1 MASTEAG
8 AAMAAALPFELSRL
22 FQAPEGPPRDDAWA
36 DFVAAHSRLLL
47 HVARSL
53 SPDHDTAM
61 DGYAYVLERLRE
73 DHCRRL
79 RGYVADGR
87 SKFTTW
93 LVVVARRLCLDC
105 HRHRYGRARD
115 STPDTA
121 AEQAARRRLADLV
134 AGAADPDQLAAPAA
148 DPALS
153 TQVRELHET
162 LAAATARLAPPDRL
176 LLKLRFDD
184 DLSAREIAAVVGL
197 PTPFHVYRRIN
208 ALLELLRGSLRQR
221 GVEGAEP

>member
-22 FQAPEGPPRDDAWA
+22 FQAPDGPARDDAWA

-53 SPDHDTAM
+53 NPDHDAAM

-73 DHCRRL
+73 DQSRRL
-79 RGYVADGR
+79 RGYVADGG

-93 LVVVARRLCLDC
+93 LVVVARRLCLDF

-115 STPDTA
+115 STPDSA

-153 TQVRELHET
+153 AQVRELHEA
-162 LAAATARLAPPDRL
+162 LAAATTRLAPTDRL

-208 ALLELLRGSLRQR
+208 TLLELLRRSLSQR

>member
-8 AAMAAALPFELSRL
+8 AAMAAVLPFELSRL
-22 FQAPEGPPRDDAWA
+22 FQAPDGPARDDAWA
-36 DFVAAHSRLLL
+36 NFVAAHSRLLL

-53 SPDHDTAM
+53 SPDHDGAM
-61 DGYAYVLERLRE
+61 DGYTYVLERLRE
-73 DHCRRL
+73 EDCRRL
-79 RGYVADGR
+79 QGYVADGR

-93 LVVVARRLCLDC
+93 LVVVARRLCLDF

-115 STPDTA
+115 STPDAA

-134 AGAADPDQLAAPAA
+134 AGAADPDQLAAPVA

-153 TQVRELHET
+153 AQVRELHET
-162 LAAATARLAPPDRL
+162 LAAATAHLDPADRL
-176 LLKLRFDD
+176 LLKLRFND
-184 DLSAREIAAVVGL
+184 DLSAREIAGVLGL

-208 ALLELLRGSLRQR
+208 VLLDVLRRSLKQR
-221 GVEGAEP
+221 GVEGVEP

>member
-53 SPDHDTAM
+53 NLDHDAAM

-79 RGYVADGR
+79 QGYVADGG

-93 LVVVARRLCLDC
+93 LVVVARRLCLDF

-115 STPDTA
+115 STPDSA

-153 TQVRELHET
+153 AQVRDLHEA
-162 LAAATARLAPPDRL
+162 LADATTRLAPTDRL

-208 ALLELLRGSLRQR
+208 TLLELLRRSLSQR

>member
-22 FQAPEGPPRDDAWA
+22 FQAPDGPARDDAWA

-53 SPDHDTAM
+53 NPDHDAAM

-79 RGYVADGR
+79 QGYVADGG

-93 LVVVARRLCLDC
+93 LVVVARRLCLDF

-115 STPDTA
+115 STPDSA

-162 LAAATARLAPPDRL
+162 LAAATARLAPTDRL

-197 PTPFHVYRRIN
+197 ATPFHVYRRIN
-208 ALLELLRGSLRQR
+208 TLLELLRRSLSQR

>member
-1 MASTEAG
+1 
-8 AAMAAALPFELSRL
+8 MAAALPFELSRL
-22 FQAPEGPPRDDAWA
+22 FQAPDGPARDDAWA

-53 SPDHDTAM
+53 NPGHDAAM

-73 DHCRRL
+73 DHSRRL

-121 AEQAARRRLADLV
+121 AEQATRRRLADLV

-153 TQVRELHET
+153 TQVRELRET
-162 LAAATARLAPPDRL
+162 LAAATARLAPTDRL

-184 DLSAREIAAVVGL
+184 DLSAREIGAVIGL

-208 ALLELLRGSLRQR
+208 TLLELLRRSLRQR

>member
-22 FQAPEGPPRDDAWA
+22 FQAPDGPARDEAWG

-47 HVARSL
+47 HVARSV
-53 SPDHDTAM
+53 SSDHDAAM
-61 DGYAYVLERLRE
+61 DGYAYTLERLRE

-93 LVVVARRLCLDC
+93 LVVVARRLCLDF

-115 STPDTA
+115 STSDTA

-134 AGAADPDQLAAPAA
+134 TDAADPDQLAAPAA

-153 TQVRELHET
+153 AQVRELHEK
-162 LAAATARLAPPDRL
+162 LATATARLAPADAL

-184 DLSAREIAAVVGL
+184 GLSAREIAAVIGL

-208 ALLELLRGSLRQR
+208 VLLELLRGSLKQR